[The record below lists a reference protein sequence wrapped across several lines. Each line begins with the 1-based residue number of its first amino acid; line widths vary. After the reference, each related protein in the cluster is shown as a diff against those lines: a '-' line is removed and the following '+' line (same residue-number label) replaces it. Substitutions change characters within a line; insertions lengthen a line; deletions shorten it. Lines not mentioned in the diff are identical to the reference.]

1 MLWRWLDKD
10 CSGHNALRL
19 LKAREYS
26 AAANLMQQAPFE
38 TVLMCSCL
46 NELSASPRASLRS
59 GSFLGYFDTPV
70 SSSSCNS
77 LGSELRAVCWNG
89 ANIIPWGFDSEGLD
103 QLAYYL
109 THHSL
114 AANSFV
120 GAASQ
125 VLPLW
130 DRVCRHFS
138 PPRDV
143 RPRQLSMV
151 YQGKTSEIVTPDSN
165 VRAAQLSEYELVLPA
180 SIAMFIEE
188 VGYDPAARGNTY
200 SKRVRSLIERGC
212 TFVKMG
218 CDFRGNPRVEFKADV
233 GAYAGGVAQIQG
245 VWVLP
250 ELRGQGIAA
259 PCMATVARTVQEKLR
274 ATVHLYVND
283 FNLPA
288 VRTYEKAGFAHVGD
302 YATIML

>member
-1 MLWRWLDKD
+1 MLWRSLGKD
-10 CSGHNALRL
+10 RSGRSSVRL

-26 AAANLMQQAPFE
+26 VAADLMQTAPLE
-38 TVLMCSCL
+38 TVLMQSCL
-46 NELSASPRASLRS
+46 NEASASSNIGLRGGSL
-59 GSFLGYFDTPV
+59 LGYFDA
-70 SSSSCNS
+70 SADAS
-77 LGSELRAVCWNG
+77 LGCELRAVCWNG

-103 QLAYYL
+103 QLAHYL
-109 THHSL
+109 IHHRSI
-114 AANSFV
+114 ANSFV

-130 DRVCRHFS
+130 ERVREYFA
-138 PPRDV
+138 PARDI

-151 YQGKTSEIVTPDSN
+151 YQGKSREIVTPDLD
-165 VRAAQLSEYELVLPA
+165 VRAAQMDEYELVLPA

-188 VGYDPAARGNTY
+188 VGYDPTACGNSY
-200 SKRVRSLIERGC
+200 KRRVQSLIEQEF

-218 CDFRGNPRVEFKADV
+218 YDFQGSPRVEFKADI

-259 PCMATVARTVQEKLR
+259 PCIASVARMVQARLG

-283 FNLPA
+283 FNLCA
-288 VRTYEKAGFAHVGD
+288 VRSYEKAGFIHVGD